1 MRDAEAGGN
10 GNGDDKASSNG
21 DGKASSNGDGSGSDS
36 DSKHDTE
43 AGSGVSREVSIRRR
57 A

>member
-36 DSKHDTE
+36 KHDTE